1 MKEQKERFVKVS
13 VPQEVVERAKDK
25 TNVKAAGPALRAY
38 LVGSLIKKSRR
49 RDGE

>member
-13 VPQEVVERAKDK
+13 VPVEVIERAKDK

-38 LVGSLIKKSRR
+38 LVGNLLKKAR
-49 RDGE
+49 